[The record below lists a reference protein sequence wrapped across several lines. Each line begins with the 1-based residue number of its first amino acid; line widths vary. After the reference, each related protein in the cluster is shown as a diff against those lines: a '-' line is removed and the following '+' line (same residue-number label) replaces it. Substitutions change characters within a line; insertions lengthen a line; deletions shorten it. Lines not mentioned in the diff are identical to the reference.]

1 MSDGQQT
8 DRSAAGGVTG
18 GGTLFDAGGDYATF
32 RPDYPA
38 ELSGRLAEAAPGRG
52 LAVDV
57 GCGTGQLTARLAEHF
72 QLTVGLD
79 PATTQVRHG
88 TGAARYVAAAA
99 EQLPL
104 PGSCADLITV
114 AQAAHWVDLPG
125 FFAEAGRIA
134 KPAAPVALVS
144 YGVAEPGPGTPVA
157 EAFREFYYGPF
168 HRFWDPRR
176 RLVEENLRSVEVP
189 LERTFR
195 EDSHLVREMDL
206 HGFAGYLGTWS
217 ALRTARE
224 EGEGALMDDFL
235 GHLAQLWGD
244 PATVREVRW
253 PLVVLGG
260 YAPE

>member
-18 GGTLFDAGGDYATF
+18 GALFDAGGDYAAF
-32 RPDYPA
+32 RLDYPA
-38 ELSGRLAEAAPGRG
+38 ELSGRLAEAG

-72 QLTVGLD
+72 ELTVGL
-79 PATTQVRHG
+79 
-88 TGAARYVAAAA
+88 
-99 EQLPL
+99 
-104 PGSCADLITV
+104 
-114 AQAAHWVDLPG
+114 DLPG
-125 FFAEAGRIA
+125 FFAEAERIA

-157 EAFREFYYGPF
+157 EAFREFYHGPF
-168 HRFWDPRR
+168 HRVWDPRR